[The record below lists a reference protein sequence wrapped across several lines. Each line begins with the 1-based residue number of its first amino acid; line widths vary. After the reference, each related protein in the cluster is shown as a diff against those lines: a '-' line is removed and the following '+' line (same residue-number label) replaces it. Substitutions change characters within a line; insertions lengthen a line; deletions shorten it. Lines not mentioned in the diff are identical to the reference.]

1 MVDYIYRVAYDPI
14 CKLTKGDR
22 LAGSAAMCY
31 AHGLPYDAIAK
42 AMAYGFLYDEPRDKQ
57 AVALQKSIHEE
68 GILQTIVKLTGFA
81 KEHEVTKRILYYYE
95 QLKKA

>member
-1 MVDYIYRVAYDPI
+1 MCIRDSFPAAKGEMVDYIYRVAYDPI
-14 CKLTKGDR
+14 RKLTKGDR

-68 GILQTIVKLTGFA
+68 GCL
-81 KEHEVTKRILYYYE
+81 LYTSRCV
-95 QLKKA
+95 